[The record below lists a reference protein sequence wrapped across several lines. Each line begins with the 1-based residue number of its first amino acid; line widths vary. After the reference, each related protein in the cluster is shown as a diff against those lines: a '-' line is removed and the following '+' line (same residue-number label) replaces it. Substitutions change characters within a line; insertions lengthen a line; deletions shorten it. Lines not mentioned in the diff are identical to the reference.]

1 MYNLSARSLNT
12 MVGVHPDLV
21 RVIKEAIAN
30 SPFDFMV
37 TQGVR
42 SAKYQNE
49 LYQQGRTVRGL
60 KVTNA
65 DGYIKKS
72 NHQIK
77 VDGYGYAIDFVILNG
92 KALDWDTEEKY
103 EAVAKHILNTGHKLG
118 VNLEWGGDWKFKD
131 YPHIQLKGAD
141 KIAFKK

>member
-1 MYNLSARSLNT
+1 MYNLSKRSLNT
-12 MVGVHPDLV
+12 MVGVNPDLV
-21 RVIKEAIAN
+21 KVIKEAIAT
-30 SPFDFMV
+30 SPFDFMI

-72 NHQIK
+72 NHQMKI
-77 VDGYGYAIDFVILNG
+77 DGFGYAIDFVILNG
-92 KALDWDTEEKY
+92 KALDWDTESKY
-103 EAVAKHILNTGHKLG
+103 EAVAKHILETGHKLG
-118 VNLEWGGDWKFKD
+118 IILEWGGNWKFKD
-131 YPHIQLKGAD
+131 YPHIQIAGAD
-141 KIAFKK
+141 KIKFK

>member
-1 MYNLSARSLNT
+1 MYNLSKRSLDT
-12 MVGVHPDLV
+12 MVGVNPDLV
-21 RVIKEAIAN
+21 RVIKEAIVN
-30 SPFDFMV
+30 SPFDFMI

-72 NHQIK
+72 NHQMKI
-77 VDGYGYAIDFVILNG
+77 DGFGYAIDFVILNG
-92 KALDWDTEEKY
+92 KVLDWDTESKY
-103 EAVAKHILNTGHKLG
+103 EAVAKHILETGHKLG
-118 VNLEWGGDWKFKD
+118 IILEWGGNWKFKD
-131 YPHIQLKGAD
+131 YPHVQLKGAN
-141 KIAFKK
+141 KIKFK